1 MTFENLKKKQ
11 LVFTVATGRCGTA
24 FLAEI
29 LRLVPG
35 AISCHEPNP
44 EYAEV
49 LRKVQGHPKL
59 AREFLIERKLPVIDQ
74 EDSPIYIE
82 TSHLFC
88 KGFLEPLIEL
98 DIVPAIIWMKRAHR
112 DVAASMYRGGTIP
125 GRTEKGLCFYLDP
138 SDFGTLP
145 LKNSDKLHDYQL
157 CYWYCLEIER
167 RATEYRT
174 LYSNNGWKW
183 GETSIGEITKRGGLR
198 QLLEDLGLPGLPWYT
213 WLRYFNNR
221 RRKVNPTSKLKQ
233 QVELPD
239 TLDEMEAE
247 VRDQVEA
254 FKIQTKVIK
263 E

>member
-35 AISCHEPNP
+35 VTSCHEPNP

-49 LRKVQGHPKL
+49 LRKVQGHPER
-59 AREFLIERKLPVIDQ
+59 AREFLIEKKLPVIAQHDA
-74 EDSPIYIE
+74 PIYIE

-98 DIVPAIIWMKRAHR
+98 DIVPAIIWMKRPYR

-125 GRTEKGLCFYLDP
+125 GRTEKGMLFYLGPD
-138 SDFGTLP
+138 DFGTLP
-145 LKNSDKLHDYQL
+145 LKNWAKLHDYQL

-167 RATEYRT
+167 RAKKYRT
-174 LYSNNGWKW
+174 LYRNNGWKW
-183 GETSIGEITKRGGLR
+183 GETSIDNITKREGLR

-213 WLRYFNNR
+213 WLRYLNNR
-221 RRKVNPTSKLKQ
+221 RRKVNPTSTLKR

-247 VRDQVEA
+247 VRDRVE
-254 FKIQTKVIK
+254 FSKIQLTL
-263 E
+263 

>member
-1 MTFENLKKKQ
+1 MAFENLKKKQ

-35 AISCHEPNP
+35 ATSCHEPDP

-49 LRKVQGHPKL
+49 LRKVQGHPEL
-59 AREFLIERKLPVIDQ
+59 AREFLIEKKLPALAHDAAPV
-74 EDSPIYIE
+74 YIE

-88 KGFLEPLIEL
+88 KGFLEPLLEL
-98 DIVPAIIWMKRAHR
+98 GIVPAIIWMRRAHR
-112 DVAASMYRGGTIP
+112 DVAISMYRGGTIP
-125 GRTEKGLCFYLDP
+125 GRTEKGLRFYLSPD
-138 SDFGTLP
+138 DAGILP
-145 LKNSDKLHDYQL
+145 LRNWNKLHDYQL

-167 RATEYRT
+167 RAKEYRT
-174 LYSNNGWKW
+174 LYSANGWKW
-183 GETSIGEITKRGGLR
+183 GETSIGEITKREGLR
-198 QLLEDLGLPGLPWYT
+198 QLLEDIGLPGLPWYT

-233 QVELPD
+233 QVVLPD
-239 TLDEMEAE
+239 ALDEMESE
-247 VRDQVEA
+247 VMNQVESLDN
-254 FKIQTKVIK
+254 QTKAMK